1 MRDLYIRLGINTSA
15 SLQEIRAAI
24 QSCGDPTLKED
35 ATEVLLSDGRR
46 KTYDQV
52 HAALTDIGTL
62 RAKLGLAHG
71 ENWQGSETQDFNKG
85 GRAQSSANKA
95 FNKKIKRKNV
105 KVRAKSFFRTVIEI
119 VSPLVVVALVAGGV
133 IYYKSANHDSA
144 PTSASQANTPDV
156 KAAQKSKASGSTLQ
170 NINEPLRKPTFNEPK
185 LALPATGFVKRH
197 TDKSAEAPLQIKTSA
212 GANYLVR
219 LEDLAS
225 GKNAMEVFV
234 RGGTTVEIE
243 VPLGTYQLKYASG
256 KNWYGTTHLF
266 GPETAYNKADTPFR
280 FYIEGQRISG
290 YTVTLYRVQDGNL
303 RTSQLNPKDF

>member
-1 MRDLYIRLGINTSA
+1 MRDLYKRLGINASA
-15 SLQEIRAAI
+15 PPQEIRAAI
-24 QSCGDPTLKED
+24 RSCGDPKLKED

-71 ENWQGSETQDFNKG
+71 ENWQASEAQGFNKD
-85 GRAQSSANKA
+85 GRAQSANKA
-95 FNKKIKRKNV
+95 FNKKFKRQNV
-105 KVRAKSFFRTVIEI
+105 KVRAKSFFRTAIEI
-119 VSPLVVVALVAGGV
+119 VSPFVVVALVAGGFL
-133 IYYKSANHDSA
+133 YYKSANHDPA
-144 PTSASQANTPDV
+144 PTSASQTNTTYE

-170 NINEPLRKPTFNEPK
+170 NINEPPRKPAFNEPK
-185 LALPATGFVKRH
+185 LVLPATGFVKRH
-197 TDKSAEAPLQIKTSA
+197 TNKSAEAPLQIKTSS

-234 RGGTTVEIE
+234 RGGTTVEVK

-256 KNWYGTTHLF
+256 QNWYGTTHRF

-280 FYIEGQRISG
+280 FHIEGSALAVIPLLFTELATG
-290 YTVTLYRVQDGNL
+290 T
-303 RTSQLNPKDF
+303 